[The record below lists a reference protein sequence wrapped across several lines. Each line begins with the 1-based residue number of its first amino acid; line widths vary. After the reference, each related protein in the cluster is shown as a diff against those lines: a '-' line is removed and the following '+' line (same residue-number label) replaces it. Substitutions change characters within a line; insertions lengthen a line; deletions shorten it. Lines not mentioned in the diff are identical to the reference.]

1 MMNQTESF
9 GVRLAQ
15 LRRDAGLSQQELAQA
30 LSVTRQAVSNW
41 ERDQTAPDLDM
52 LLSIT
57 AALGTDPN
65 TLCGVSAVPR
75 QRPRRSLLRP
85 ALALSLCAAFC
96 LGAGLGL
103 WSSRTPPEPV
113 PDATFSTTLSTHRI
127 SYTTPSGIKVTTA
140 ADGALEVSDELAA
153 LPEQDPGPVE
163 LTAQLRDD
171 FSYFAR
177 QYILRFLPD
186 YQNGAFLSDWD
197 DVLLWCYR
205 SGCSGGDIMEPH
217 TVADYL
223 ARFFGYEG
231 ELPAQGTEQFPLK
244 SGVLPRVRCL
254 YHLRGRLHPQQPGAA
269 GGRDL
274 PGTTPGKALRH
285 DPGAAPLPHR
295 RRSPPPLRPQD
306 LRFLTCTAPPGPFSE
321 GPGLFSLLY

>member
-15 LRRDAGLSQQELAQA
+15 LRRDAGLSQQGLAQA

-41 ERDQTAPDLDM
+41 ERDQTVPDLDM
-52 LLSIT
+52 LRSIA
-57 AALGTDPN
+57 AALGTDMN
-65 TLCGVSAVPR
+65 TLCGVEVLS
-75 QRPRRSLLRP
+75 RRKHRRVLPRP

-113 PDATFSTTLSTHRI
+113 PDAAISTTLSAHRI

-153 LPEQDPGPVE
+153 LPEQDPGPVA

-171 FSYFAR
+171 FSYFAQ
-177 QYILRFLPD
+177 QYVLRFLPD
-186 YQNGAFLSDWD
+186 YQDGAFLSDWD

-205 SGCSGGDIMEPH
+205 SGCSDGDIMATQ

-244 SGVLPRVRCL
+244 SGGYYPECGAFITSEDVYTLSSLELLEDGTYRALLQAKPYGMTLDLVLSPTDDGL
-254 YHLRGRLHPQQPGAA
+254 LLHSVLKTYG
-269 GGRDL
+269 
-274 PGTTPGKALRH
+274 
-285 DPGAAPLPHR
+285 
-295 RRSPPPLRPQD
+295 S
-306 LRFLTCTAPPGPFSE
+306 
-321 GPGLFSLLY
+321 

>member
-15 LRRDAGLSQQELAQA
+15 LRRDAGLSQQGLAQA

-41 ERDQTAPDLDM
+41 ERDQTVPDLDM
-52 LLSIT
+52 LRSIA
-57 AALGTDPN
+57 AALCTDMN
-65 TLCGVSAVPR
+65 TLCGMDVL
-75 QRPRRSLLRP
+75 PRRKPRRVLPRP

-113 PDATFSTTLSTHRI
+113 PDATVSTTLSAHRI

-140 ADGALEVSDELAA
+140 ADGALEVSDELAV
-153 LPEQDPGPVE
+153 LPEQAPGPVE

-171 FSYFAR
+171 FSYFAQ
-177 QYILRFLPD
+177 QYVLRFLPD
-186 YQNGAFLSDWD
+186 YQDGAFLSDWD

-205 SGCSGGDIMEPH
+205 SGCSDGDIMAPQ

-244 SGVLPRVRCL
+244 SGGYYPECGAFTTSEDVYTLSSLELLEDGTYRALLQAKPYGMTL
-254 YHLRGRLHPQQPGAA
+254 ELTLSPADDGLLLHSTLKTYG
-269 GGRDL
+269 
-274 PGTTPGKALRH
+274 
-285 DPGAAPLPHR
+285 
-295 RRSPPPLRPQD
+295 S
-306 LRFLTCTAPPGPFSE
+306 
-321 GPGLFSLLY
+321 

>member
-9 GVRLAQ
+9 GARLAR
-15 LRRDAGLSQQELAQA
+15 LRRDAGLSQQGLAQA

-41 ERDQTAPDLDM
+41 ERDQTVPDLDM
-52 LLSIT
+52 LRSIA
-57 AALGTDPN
+57 AALGTDMN
-65 TLCGVSAVPR
+65 TLCGMDVL
-75 QRPRRSLLRP
+75 PRRKPRRVLPRP

-113 PDATFSTTLSTHRI
+113 PDAAVSTTLSAHRI

-171 FSYFAR
+171 FSYFAQ
-177 QYILRFLPD
+177 QYVLRFLPD
-186 YQNGAFLSDWD
+186 YQDGAFLSDWD

-205 SGCSGGDIMEPH
+205 SGCSDGDIMAPQ

-244 SGVLPRVRCL
+244 SGGYYPECGAFTTSEDVYTLSSLELLEDGTYRALLQAKPYSMTLDLVLSPTDNGL
-254 YHLRGRLHPQQPGAA
+254 LLHSTLKTY
-269 GGRDL
+269 D
-274 PGTTPGKALRH
+274 
-285 DPGAAPLPHR
+285 
-295 RRSPPPLRPQD
+295 S
-306 LRFLTCTAPPGPFSE
+306 
-321 GPGLFSLLY
+321 

>member
-15 LRRDAGLSQQELAQA
+15 LRRDTGLSQQGLAQA

-41 ERDQTAPDLDM
+41 ERDQTVPDLDM
-52 LLSIT
+52 LRSIA
-57 AALGTDPN
+57 AALGTDMN
-65 TLCGVSAVPR
+65 TLCGMDVL
-75 QRPRRSLLRP
+75 PRRKPRRVLPRP

-113 PDATFSTTLSTHRI
+113 PNATVSTTLSAHRI

-153 LPEQDPGPVE
+153 LPEQDPGPVK

-171 FSYFAR
+171 FSYFAQ
-177 QYILRFLPD
+177 QYVLRFLPD
-186 YQNGAFLSDWD
+186 YQDGAFLSDWD
-197 DVLLWCYR
+197 VVLLWCYR
-205 SGCSGGDIMEPH
+205 SGCSDGDIMAPQ

-244 SGVLPRVRCL
+244 SGGYYPECGAFTTSEDVYTLSSLELLEDGTYRALLQAKPYSMTLDLVLSPTDDGL
-254 YHLRGRLHPQQPGAA
+254 LLHSTLKTYG
-269 GGRDL
+269 
-274 PGTTPGKALRH
+274 
-285 DPGAAPLPHR
+285 
-295 RRSPPPLRPQD
+295 S
-306 LRFLTCTAPPGPFSE
+306 
-321 GPGLFSLLY
+321 

>member
-9 GVRLAQ
+9 GARLAQ
-15 LRRDAGLSQQELAQA
+15 LRRDAGLSQQGLAQA

-41 ERDQTAPDLDM
+41 ERDQTVPDLDM
-52 LLSIT
+52 LRSIA
-57 AALGTDPN
+57 AALGTDMN
-65 TLCGVSAVPR
+65 TLCGMDVL
-75 QRPRRSLLRP
+75 PRRKPRRVLPRP

-113 PDATFSTTLSTHRI
+113 PDATVSTTLSAHRT

-171 FSYFAR
+171 FSYFAQ
-177 QYILRFLPD
+177 QYVLRFLPD
-186 YQNGAFLSDWD
+186 YQDGAFLSDWD

-205 SGCSGGDIMEPH
+205 SGCSDGDIMAPQ

-223 ARFFGYEG
+223 TRFFGYEE
-231 ELPAQGTEQFPLK
+231 ELPALGTEQFPMK
-244 SGVLPRVRCL
+244 SGGYYPECGAFTTSEDVYTLSSLELLEDGTYRALLQAKPYGMTL
-254 YHLRGRLHPQQPGAA
+254 ELTLSPTDDGLLLHS
-269 GGRDL
+269 
-274 PGTTPGKALRH
+274 ALKTY
-285 DPGAAPLPHR
+285 G
-295 RRSPPPLRPQD
+295 S
-306 LRFLTCTAPPGPFSE
+306 
-321 GPGLFSLLY
+321 